1 MSLYQQILTIA
12 IAAVTTMMTRFLPF
26 LIFNGSKKLPR
37 YFEKMGKFLP
47 AAIMGVLVI
56 YCYRNINFGQPS
68 KAAIEIGAGVITVLV
83 HLWKENMPLSIIVG
97 TGNYMIMTALLT
109 N

>member
-1 MSLYQQILTIA
+1 MSLRQRIIVIA

-26 LIFNGSKKLPR
+26 LVFNGSKKLSP
-37 YFEKMGKFLP
+37 YLEKIGRFLP

-56 YCYRNINFGQPS
+56 YCYRNLNFSHPRT
-68 KAAIEIGAGVITVLV
+68 AIFEIVAGLITVLV

-97 TGNYMIMTALLT
+97 TGSYMLMTTFLQ
-109 N
+109 

>member
-1 MSLYQQILTIA
+1 MSLYQQIITIA

-26 LIFNGSKKLPR
+26 LIFNGSRKLPP
-37 YFEKMGKFLP
+37 YFVKMGKFLP

-56 YCYRNINFGQPS
+56 YCYRNLHFNNLS
-68 KAAIEIGAGVITVLV
+68 KAGIEIGAGIITAII
-83 HLWKENMPLSIIVG
+83 HLWKNNMPLSIVVG
-97 TGNYMIMTALLT
+97 TGSYMLMTAFLT